1 MQLKAEKPIKLED
14 LDPKLYLLWA
24 DKAKAAFLVA
34 KVLPIVDGR
43 QSNPYPLT
51 EPANLTAAQRKELDD
66 WQHKDDL
73 ARSALISSLKP
84 TEHFKVFNLTTAHAV
99 WSRLQDEY
107 GQISDLKRAT
117 AETEW
122 HSLIKSPSTSM
133 NDHIDKFT
141 SLQQELNFQRP
152 GDIPQL
158 SRTAVNLNFL
168 RSLGEEYRLFH
179 QALGPRVETIQ
190 TAELFAQVKAID
202 DTKPARVNYTP
213 TALHSTSSASTAS
226 PGQRFR
232 PRLRRTFHP
241 NQQSRFST
249 GLRFRNTRVRSARP
263 PLSRTLSNA
272 CFHCG
277 KPGHVI
283 ADCRKR
289 KYENRMRDNPRY
301 GRYGRPQHHFS
312 RNPRNFRDPPDSN
325 SSPDSAMDWTAN
337 ISILDGQQDATK
349 RDERDWYWDSAANVH
364 FTPYRHWFDS
374 YEKISPRLVRGL
386 GGGSEAVGIGSVVL
400 EDLNQV
406 KHTLHGVL
414 HVPDA
419 TSSVIS
425 ATKAMESNLL
435 MKVLSSKTWR
445 LQRLGS
451 NRRTT
456 FKLYGDFCNGMFHVR
471 CSGRFPQVLVAATRS
486 GTKRRRSADMSES
499 EDGPDRISQPITT
512 AESSTSRQNLSAASS
527 HVRNPHQEPENAFL
541 WHQRF
546 AHASYTTLA
555 KLPFLRHLQPI
566 YGNDPCVICIRAK
579 AHKLPFAR
587 VVEHASEALQL
598 VHSDTCG
605 SFALSDTSKI
615 HFITFVDDYTRY
627 VWAYGIENKKAAT
640 VKAVFDTWKAE
651 VEKQSGKELKA
662 LRTDGGGEYEKELD
676 RYLKAMGIHHQVTAP
691 YTPQSNGVAERI
703 NRTLLEMMR
712 SMLYQANLP
721 SRFWTYALDTAV
733 YLKNRLPHAS
743 IRHRTPFEMFYSKLP
758 RYEHLRPFGCILYAF
773 VPEERRPKQH
783 KFLTVCTKGV
793 FLQYTDE
800 SRTYK
805 FWDLDRQKIDTS
817 HHVTF
822 TEERFPEPLD
832 FPGEIPAYSRFA
844 PTSTP
849 EKEREVHDMIIVEDV
864 PTALHTVDDTSSNT
878 SEPISYHEAV
888 NSPDKEKWLAAMR
901 DELKSIQE
909 NKTWILCDLPWGRK
923 CIGSRWVFKVKKDGN
938 NKIMKYKARVVA
950 KGYSQIAGLDFE
962 DTFAPVVRIESV
974 RHLFAIA
981 AFYGLYIL
989 QIDAKTA
996 FLNGDSDLELY
1007 ISQIEGFEDRR
1018 NPHKVLRLRKS
1029 LYGLKQAPRIWY
1041 LLLCS
1046 QIISLGFEALVSDS
1060 SIYYSSIRMVFLAVY
1075 VDDILIFGKSQQ
1087 SCVEIYDLLARQ
1099 FKMENLG
1106 PPKTFLGLNILR
1118 TNGEISI
1125 NQTGYIDRMI
1135 KRFRMESA
1143 ATTSTPLQPSLPLL
1157 ISRPNDKKADQ
1168 QLYQEIVGSLNHIAV
1183 FSRPDISCAV
1193 SQLSQFNKDPNET
1206 HLKAARHVLRYLKF
1220 TRHWRITYGNAK
1232 TMEIRGYAD
1241 ANWGGDKNDRKS
1253 TTGYVFIINNGAV
1266 SWTSHKQSTVA
1277 LSTMEAEYM
1286 SLSDAA
1292 REVFARCQ
1300 LFRGLNIII
1309 PTPVIYSDNQG
1320 AIAISENPTNYQRA
1334 KHIDI
1339 RYHFVRQAV
1348 QNNKIRIEYIPTN
1361 EQLADVLTKSLGPQK
1376 HHHSGQLLSLSD

>member
-14 LDPKLYLLWA
+14 LDPKFYLLWA
-24 DKAKAAFLVA
+24 HKATATFIVA
-34 KVLPIVDGR
+34 KVLPVVDGS
-43 QSNPYPLT
+43 QPKPYPDLLL
-51 EPANLTAAQRKELDD
+51 AAMSAAQRKKLDE

-73 ARSALISSLKP
+73 ARSALISALKP
-84 TEHFKVFNLTTAHAV
+84 TEHLKVFDLTSAHAV

-107 GQISDLKRAT
+107 GSISDLKRAA

-122 HSLIKSPSTSM
+122 HSLVKAPSTSISE
-133 NDHIDKFT
+133 HIDKFT

-158 SRTAVNLNFL
+158 SKTAVNLNFL

-190 TAELFAQVKAID
+190 TAELFAQVKAME
-202 DTKPARVNYTP
+202 DTKPTRVNYTP
-213 TALHSTSSASTAS
+213 TVLYSASSA
-226 PGQRFR
+226 PGQHFR
-232 PRLRRTFHP
+232 PRLRRSFHP
-241 NQQSRFST
+241 NHQSRFST
-249 GLRFRNTRVRSARP
+249 GLRFRNTRVRSSRP
-263 PLSRTLSNA
+263 PMSRTPPIA

-283 ADCRKR
+283 AECRKR
-289 KYENRMRDNPRY
+289 KYDNRMRENPRY
-301 GRYGRPQHHFS
+301 GRYGRPHYQFS
-312 RNPRNFRDPPDSN
+312 RNPRNFRDSSDSN
-325 SSPDSAMDWTAN
+325 STPDSAMDWTAN
-337 ISILDGQQDATK
+337 ISILGGQQDVIK

-364 FTPYRHWFDS
+364 FTPHRHWFDS
-374 YEKISPRLVRGL
+374 YDKISPRLVRGL

-419 TSSVIS
+419 ISSVIS
-425 ATKAMESNLL
+425 ATKAMESNLI
-435 MKVLSSKTWR
+435 MNVLSPNTWR

-451 NRRTT
+451 NPQTT
-456 FKLYGDFCNGMFHVR
+456 FKLYGDFLNGMFHVK
-471 CSGRFPQVLVAATRS
+471 CSGRLPQALVAATRS
-486 GTKRRRSADMSES
+486 STKRRHSVDMGERDVALPS
-499 EDGPDRISQPITT
+499 GQDRNNRNGQPITIG
-512 AESSTSRQNLSAASS
+512 ESPTWTGNSRQNLSAAPSS
-527 HVRNPHQEPENAFL
+527 ISPSSPISQSRNPRQETENALL

-555 KLPFLRHLQPI
+555 KLPFLRHLQPT
-566 YGNDPCVICIRAK
+566 YGDVPCVICIRAK
-579 AHKLPFAR
+579 AHKLPFAT
-587 VVEHASEALQL
+587 VVKHTSNALEL

-605 SFALSDTSKI
+605 SFSPSDTSKI

-627 VWAYGIENKKAAT
+627 TWAYGIENKKAAT
-640 VKAVFDTWKAE
+640 VKAVFDLWKADA
-651 VEKQSGKELKA
+651 EKQCGKELKA

-691 YTPQSNGVAERI
+691 YTPESNGIAERI

-721 SRFWTYALDTAV
+721 NRFWTYALDTAV

-743 IRHRTPFEMFYSKLP
+743 IRHRTPFEMFHSKLP
-758 RYEHLRPFGCILYAF
+758 RYEQLRPFGCILYAF

-783 KFLTVCTKGV
+783 KFLPVCTKGV
-793 FLQYTDE
+793 FLQYIDE
-800 SRTYK
+800 SHTYK
-805 FWDLDRQKIDTS
+805 FWDLDRQKIDIS

-832 FPGEIPAYSRFA
+832 FPGEVPAYSRFT
-844 PTSTP
+844 PTPLIP
-849 EKEREVHDMIIVEDV
+849 ETEREIHDMIVVEDV
-864 PTALHTVDDTSSNT
+864 PTEFAFHAIDDSST
-878 SEPISYHEAV
+878 TTPEPTSYHEAI
-888 NSPDKEKWLAAMR
+888 NSPDREKWLAAMR
-901 DELKSIQE
+901 DELKSIHD
-909 NKTWILCDLPWGRK
+909 NKTWILCDLPRGRK
-923 CIGSRWVFKVKKDGN
+923 CIGSGWVCKVKKDGN
-938 NKIMKYKARVVA
+938 NKIVKYKARVVA
-950 KGYSQIAGLDFE
+950 KGYSQVAGLDFE

-989 QIDAKTA
+989 HIDAKTA

-1018 NPHKVLRLRKS
+1018 YPHKVLRLRKS

-1046 QIISLGFEALVSDS
+1046 QIISFGFEALGSDS
-1060 SIYYSSIRMVFLAVY
+1060 SIYYSGARKVFLAVY

-1087 SCVEIYDLLARQ
+1087 SCTEIYDLLARQ

-1118 TNGEISI
+1118 SNGEISI
-1125 NQTGYIDRMI
+1125 NQTGYIDRMM

-1143 ATTSTPLQPSLPLL
+1143 ATTSTPLPPSLPLL
-1157 ISRPNDKKADQ
+1157 TTRSNDKKANQ
-1168 QLYQEIVGSLNHIAV
+1168 QLYQEIIGSLNHIAV

-1193 SQLSQFNKDPNET
+1193 SQLSQFNKDPSET

-1232 TMEIRGYAD
+1232 TLDIRGYAD

-1292 REVFARCQ
+1292 REAFARCQ
-1300 LFRGLNIII
+1300 LFRDLNITI
-1309 PTPVIYSDNQG
+1309 PTPRS
-1320 AIAISENPTNYQRA
+1320 
-1334 KHIDI
+1334 
-1339 RYHFVRQAV
+1339 
-1348 QNNKIRIEYIPTN
+1348 
-1361 EQLADVLTKSLGPQK
+1361 
-1376 HHHSGQLLSLSD
+1376 